1 MTLDLRRYPIL
12 VVDDEQ
18 DNLDAFRFNFRKTFD
33 IVTAT
38 SGHEALEILDS
49 RDVAVV
55 VTDQRM
61 PKMTG
66 LELLREVRVR
76 KPEVVGLILTAFTD
90 VDVLIE
96 AINLGQVYRYIT
108 KPWEAKEV
116 RGVLQY
122 ALERFAMARE
132 NNRLAAQLAEY
143 TGYLNQ
149 QVHGEFDFGNII
161 GESPALGQVLQKVEQ
176 VAPTNSTV
184 LLRGETGTG
193 KELVAHAIH
202 INSPRE
208 AKPFVRVN
216 CAALAPG
223 ILESELFGHEKGSFT
238 GAMARRPGRFELAD
252 GGTLFLDEVGDLPME
267 VQIKLLRTLQ
277 EREFERVGGAET
289 IKVDVRLVSATNRN
303 LEEMIEAGEFREDL
317 YYRLNVFPI
326 NLPPLRDRFEDIGV
340 LANHFV
346 AKFARNMG
354 AKALPIAADAL
365 AKLREYNWPGNVR
378 ELENIIER
386 AMILARGGEVLAAHL
401 DFGRRGNAT
410 AVTGSG
416 PVALP
421 TVTAART
428 GPQPVVSPSAAA
440 AGTSALDTDESRS
453 LSARLHDSERKE
465 IIAAIEKS
473 RGNIAS
479 AARTLGIN
487 RSTLYYRMRKHG
499 LEHLLPNKLSD
510 GDTGATSHGD
520 GATAAGPGPSPTHG
534 DTASVLS
541 TTEPVSPGSNDSST

>member
-1 MTLDLRRYPIL
+1 MTLDVKRYPIL

-38 SGHEALEILDS
+38 SGPEALSVLADKEC
-49 RDVAVV
+49 AVV

-66 LELLREVRVR
+66 VELLREVRQ
-76 KPEVVGLILTAFTD
+76 KTPETVGIILTAFTD

-108 KPWEAKEV
+108 KPWDAKEV

-122 ALERFAMARE
+122 AIERYALQAENKRLE
-132 NNRLAAQLAEY
+132 AQLAEY

-149 QVHGEFDFGNII
+149 QLHGEFDFGNII
-161 GESPALGQVLQKVEQ
+161 GESAALREVLAKVEQ
-176 VAPTNSTV
+176 VAPMVSTV

-208 AKPFVRVN
+208 EKPFVRVN

-238 GAMARRPGRFELAD
+238 GAVARRPGRFGLAA
-252 GGTLFLDEVGDLPME
+252 GGTLFRDGVGALPME

-303 LEEMIEAGEFREDL
+303 LEKMIEEGEFREDL

-326 NLPPLRDRFEDIGV
+326 NLPPLRDRLDDLSPLVSHFITKFSRQMGV
-340 LANHFV
+340 AS
-346 AKFARNMG
+346 APAS
-354 AKALPIAADAL
+354 AEAL

-378 ELENIIER
+378 ELENIVER
-386 AMILARGGEVLAAHL
+386 AMILARGTPVSAAHL
-401 DFGRRGNAT
+401 DFGRHRASHAAAAQAT
-410 AVTGSG
+410 
-416 PVALP
+416 
-421 TVTAART
+421 TAT
-428 GPQPVVSPSAAA
+428 GPQAVVAAA
-440 AGTSALDTDESRS
+440 PVTALADDGKS
-453 LSARLHDSERKE
+453 L
-465 IIAAIEKS
+465 
-473 RGNIAS
+473 
-479 AARTLGIN
+479 
-487 RSTLYYRMRKHG
+487 
-499 LEHLLPNKLSD
+499 
-510 GDTGATSHGD
+510 
-520 GATAAGPGPSPTHG
+520 
-534 DTASVLS
+534 
-541 TTEPVSPGSNDSST
+541 

>member
-1 MTLDLRRYPIL
+1 MTLDVKRYPIL

-33 IVTAT
+33 ILTAT
-38 SGHEALEILDS
+38 SGAEALQILADKEA
-49 RDVAVV
+49 AVV

-66 LELLREVRVR
+66 VELLREVRVR
-76 KPEVVGLILTAFTD
+76 QPETVGIILTAFTD

-108 KPWEAKEV
+108 KPWDAKEV

-122 ALERFAMARE
+122 AIERFHLQRE
-132 NNRLAAQLAEY
+132 NRRLAAQLAEY

-149 QVHGEFDFGNII
+149 QLHGQFDYGNII
-161 GESPALGQVLQKVEQ
+161 GESGALREVLAKVEQ
-176 VAPTNSTV
+176 VAPTVSTV

-208 AKPFVRVN
+208 EKPFVRVN

-223 ILESELFGHEKGSFT
+223 VLESELFGHEKGSFT
-238 GAMARRPGRFELAD
+238 GAMERRRGRFELAD

-277 EREFERVGGAET
+277 ERELERVGGNET
-289 IKVDVRLVSATNRN
+289 IKVDVRVVSATNRN
-303 LEEMIEAGEFREDL
+303 LEKMIEDGEFREDL

-326 NLPPLRDRFEDIGV
+326 HLPPLRDRLDDLPV
-340 LANHFV
+340 LVGHFV
-346 AKFARNMG
+346 GKFARQMG
-354 AKALPIAADAL
+354 MPGAPAPVATSDAM

-378 ELENIIER
+378 ELENIVER
-386 AMILARGGEVLAAHL
+386 AMILARGAPLGASHL
-401 DFGRRGNAT
+401 DFGRRAHASASQSG
-410 AVTGSG
+410 AV
-416 PVALP
+416 
-421 TVTAART
+421 
-428 GPQPVVSPSAAA
+428 PVVVAAPASAVAPA
-440 AGTSALDTDESRS
+440 DDGKS
-453 LSARLHDSERKE
+453 LAERLLDSERKE
-465 IIAAIEKS
+465 IVAAVEKS

-479 AARTLGIN
+479 AARMLGIN
-487 RSTLYYRMRKHG
+487 RSTLYYRLRKHG
-499 LEHLLPNKLSD
+499 LEHLLPTKIQVGGED
-510 GDTGATSHGD
+510 QP
-520 GATAAGPGPSPTHG
+520 GPGGGEPT
-534 DTASVLS
+534 
-541 TTEPVSPGSNDSST
+541 

>member
-1 MTLDLRRYPIL
+1 MTLDVKRYPIL

-33 IVTAT
+33 ILTAN
-38 SGHEALEILDS
+38 SGPEALGILGEK
-49 RDVAVV
+49 DVAVV

-66 LELLREVRVR
+66 VELLREVRE
-76 KPEVVGLILTAFTD
+76 KHPDAVGIILTAFTD

-108 KPWEAKEV
+108 KPWDAKEV

-122 ALERFAMARE
+122 AIERFHLQRE
-132 NNRLAAQLAEY
+132 NKKLAAQLAEY

-149 QVHGEFDFGNII
+149 QLHGEFDFGNII
-161 GESPALGQVLQKVEQ
+161 GESAALRDVLSKVEQ
-176 VAPTNSTV
+176 VAPTSSTV

-223 ILESELFGHEKGSFT
+223 VLESELFGHEKGSFT
-238 GAMARRPGRFELAD
+238 GAMERRRGRFELAD

-277 EREFERVGGAET
+277 ERELERVGGNET
-289 IKVDVRLVSATNRN
+289 IKVDVRVVSATNRN
-303 LEEMIEAGEFREDL
+303 LEKMIEEGEFREDL

-326 NLPPLRDRFEDIGV
+326 NLPPLRDRLEDLPV
-340 LANHFV
+340 LVNHFIG
-346 AKFARNMG
+346 KFARQMG
-354 AKALPIAADAL
+354 TAPAGAQPEAMT
-365 AKLREYNWPGNVR
+365 KLREYNWPGNVR
-378 ELENIIER
+378 ELENIVER
-386 AMILARGGEVLAAHL
+386 AMILAKGGPLQASHL
-401 DFGRRGNAT
+401 DFGKRSVPAANQT
-410 AVTGSG
+410 G
-416 PVALP
+416 PVPAIAPLP
-421 TVTAART
+421 TAAP
-428 GPQPVVSPSAAA
+428 G
-440 AGTSALDTDESRS
+440 DEGKS
-453 LSARLHDSERKE
+453 LAERLLDSERKE
-465 IIAAIEKS
+465 IVAAVEKS

-479 AARTLGIN
+479 AARMLGIN
-487 RSTLYYRMRKHG
+487 RSTLYYRLRKHG
-499 LEHLLPNKLSD
+499 LEHLLPTKVQV
-510 GDTGATSHGD
+510 GGEEPTGG
-520 GATAAGPGPSPTHG
+520 
-534 DTASVLS
+534 
-541 TTEPVSPGSNDSST
+541 EPPAQGQ

>member
-1 MTLDLRRYPIL
+1 MTLDVKRYPIL

-33 IVTAT
+33 ILTA
-38 SGHEALEILDS
+38 SGGAEALQILEGKE
-49 RDVAVV
+49 VAVV

-61 PKMTG
+61 PRMTG
-66 LELLREVRVR
+66 VELLREVRVR
-76 KPEVVGLILTAFTD
+76 QPDAVGIILTAFTD

-108 KPWEAKEV
+108 KPWDAKEV

-122 ALERFAMARE
+122 AIERFHLQRD
-132 NNRLAAQLAEY
+132 NKRLAAQLAEY

-149 QVHGEFDFGNII
+149 QLHGAFDFGNII
-161 GESPALGQVLQKVEQ
+161 GDSAPLREVLDKVEQ

-202 INSPRE
+202 INSSRE
-208 AKPFVRVN
+208 EKPFVRVN

-223 ILESELFGHEKGSFT
+223 VLESELFGHEKGSFT
-238 GAMARRPGRFELAD
+238 GALARRPGRFELAD

-289 IKVDVRLVSATNRN
+289 IKVDVRMISATNRN
-303 LEEMIEAGEFREDL
+303 LEAMIEDGEFREDL

-326 NLPPLRDRFEDIGV
+326 NLPPLRDRLDDLVPLVG
-340 LANHFV
+340 HFV
-346 AKFARNMG
+346 AKFSRQMG
-354 AKALPIAADAL
+354 MPGQPGMPGMPALPVSAEAL
-365 AKLREYNWPGNVR
+365 TKLREYNWPGNVR

-386 AMILARGGEVLAAHL
+386 AMILARGAPLSASHL
-401 DFGRRGNAT
+401 DFGRRGTGHVAIPLSGPGSGS
-410 AVTGSG
+410 GSG
-416 PVALP
+416 PGPIAGASAPAL
-421 TVTAART
+421 ADD
-428 GPQPVVSPSAAA
+428 GK
-440 AGTSALDTDESRS
+440 S
-453 LSARLHDSERKE
+453 LAERLLDSERKE
-465 IIAAIEKS
+465 IVAAVDKS

-487 RSTLYYRMRKHG
+487 RSTLYYRLRKHG
-499 LEHLLPNKLSD
+499 LEYLLPTKIAVGAD
-510 GDTGATSHGD
+510 EAGGGDPT
-520 GATAAGPGPSPTHG
+520 PG
-534 DTASVLS
+534 
-541 TTEPVSPGSNDSST
+541 

>member
-1 MTLDLRRYPIL
+1 VTVDPKRYPIL
-12 VVDDEQ
+12 IVDDEQ

-33 IVTAT
+33 LLTAT
-38 SGHEALEILDS
+38 SGPEALALLADS
-49 RDVAVV
+49 DVAVI

-66 LELLREVRVR
+66 LELLREAKSVR
-76 KPEVVGLILTAFTD
+76 PDAVGIILTAFTD

-108 KPWEAKEV
+108 KPWDAKEL

-122 ALERFAMARE
+122 AIERFHLQRE
-132 NNRLAAQLAEY
+132 NSRLSAQLAEY

-149 QVHGEFDFGNII
+149 QIHGAFDFGNII
-161 GESPALGQVLQKVEQ
+161 GDSAALREVLTKVEQ
-176 VAPTNSTV
+176 VGPTASTV

-208 AKPFVRVN
+208 DKPFVRVN

-238 GAMARRPGRFELAD
+238 GAMARRAGRFELAD

-277 EREFERVGGAET
+277 EREFERVGGTET
-289 IKVDVRLVSATNRN
+289 IKVDVRLISATNRN
-303 LEEMIEAGEFREDL
+303 LETMIEDGEFREDL

-326 NLPPLRDRFEDIGV
+326 NLPPLRDRLEDLPQLVGHFIG
-340 LANHFV
+340 
-346 AKFARNMG
+346 KFARTLGVRPNG
-354 AKALPIAADAL
+354 VATDAL
-365 AKLREYNWPGNVR
+365 AKLREYTWPGNVR

-386 AMILARGGEVLAAHL
+386 GMILARGVELGPAHL
-401 DFGRRGNAT
+401 DFGRRAVSSAT
-410 AVTGSG
+410 T
-416 PVALP
+416 
-421 TVTAART
+421 TT
-428 GPQPVVSPSAAA
+428 GPQPIVDHGSAPSMMAVAHA
-440 AGTSALDTDESRS
+440 SDDGRPLAERLLESEKR
-453 LSARLHDSERKE
+453 E

-479 AARTLGIN
+479 ASRMLGIN
-487 RSTLYYRMRKHG
+487 RSTLYYRLRKHG
-499 LEHLLPNKLSD
+499 LEHLLPTKLQVGGGED
-510 GDTGATSHGD
+510 
-520 GATAAGPGPSPTHG
+520 
-534 DTASVLS
+534 
-541 TTEPVSPGSNDSST
+541 PGSEPTNG

>member
-1 MTLDLRRYPIL
+1 MSTDLKRYPIL

-18 DNLDAFRFNFRKTFD
+18 DNLDAFRFNFRKTFE
-33 IVTAT
+33 ILTAN
-38 SGHEALEILDS
+38 GGAEALQILAEKE
-49 RDVAVV
+49 VAVV

-61 PKMTG
+61 PRMTG
-66 LELLREVRVR
+66 VELLREVRVR
-76 KPEVVGLILTAFTD
+76 QPDAVGIILTAFTD
-90 VDVLIE
+90 VDVLVE

-108 KPWEAKEV
+108 KPWDAKEV

-122 ALERFAMARE
+122 AIERYDLTRE
-132 NNRLAAQLAEY
+132 NRKLAAQLAEY

-149 QVHGEFDFGNII
+149 QLHGEFDFGNII
-161 GESPALGQVLQKVEQ
+161 GESPALREVLSKVEQ
-176 VAPTNSTV
+176 VAPTSSTV

-208 AKPFVRVN
+208 EKPFVRVN

-238 GAMARRPGRFELAD
+238 GAVERRRGRFELAD

-267 VQIKLLRTLQ
+267 IQIKLLRTLQ

-303 LEEMIEAGEFREDL
+303 LEKMIEDGEFREDL

-326 NLPPLRDRFEDIGV
+326 NLPPLRDRLEDLPV
-340 LANHFV
+340 LTSHFIS
-346 AKFARNMG
+346 KFARQMG
-354 AKALPIAADAL
+354 VPLLTPAQDAL

-386 AMILARGGEVLAAHL
+386 GMILARGAPLAAAHL
-401 DFGRRGNAT
+401 DFGRRASLSAAATGN
-410 AVTGSG
+410 SG
-416 PVALP
+416 PV
-421 TVTAART
+421 
-428 GPQPVVSPSAAA
+428 PVVNVAAA
-440 AGTSALDTDESRS
+440 PAPTSDDGRS
-453 LSARLHDSERKE
+453 LGERLLESERKE
-465 IIAAIEKS
+465 IIAAVEKS

-479 AARTLGIN
+479 ASRMLGIN
-487 RSTLYYRMRKHG
+487 RSTLYYRLRKHS
-499 LEHLLPNKLSD
+499 LEHLLPTKVGVGPDEPAPSSD
-510 GDTGATSHGD
+510 
-520 GATAAGPGPSPTHG
+520 
-534 DTASVLS
+534 
-541 TTEPVSPGSNDSST
+541 PVA